1 MLAALRELWRLFN
14 VKSSTAAAESSFGHH
29 SNRASLIATPR
40 LMTFLSLPPDHEGFP
55 AQLHSDVELPPKG
68 EAVEPGPSEELYRAA
83 VEMFK
88 SKL

>member
-1 MLAALRELWRLFN
+1 
-14 VKSSTAAAESSFGHH
+14 
-29 SNRASLIATPR
+29 
-40 LMTFLSLPPDHEGFP
+40 MTFLSLPPDHEGFP

>member
-1 MLAALRELWRLFN
+1 
-14 VKSSTAAAESSFGHH
+14 
-29 SNRASLIATPR
+29 
-40 LMTFLSLPPDHEGFP
+40 MTFLSLPPTHPDHEGFP

-68 EAVEPGPSEELYRAA
+68 EAVEPGPSEQLYRAA

>member
-1 MLAALRELWRLFN
+1 MIFIAIPQHVDEILFP
-14 VKSSTAAAESSFGHH
+14 H
-29 SNRASLIATPR
+29 R
-40 LMTFLSLPPDHEGFP
+40 PDHEGFP

>member
-1 MLAALRELWRLFN
+1 MKF
-14 VKSSTAAAESSFGHH
+14 S
-29 SNRASLIATPR
+29 P
-40 LMTFLSLPPDHEGFP
+40 PPDHEGFP

-68 EAVEPGPSEELYRAA
+68 EAVEPGPSEQLYRAA